1 MKQKRTIMRKEGE
14 RNKKK
19 KKKQKRKK
27 RKEKAQR
34 FLKGCSTE
42 FIAILVNQN

>member
-19 KKKQKRKK
+19 KKAKKKEKK
-27 RKEKAQR
+27 RKGPK
-34 FLKGCSTE
+34 
-42 FIAILVNQN
+42 ILERLFNGIYSNPC

>member
-19 KKKQKRKK
+19 KKEAKKKEKK
-27 RKEKAQR
+27 RKGPK
-34 FLKGCSTE
+34 
-42 FIAILVNQN
+42 ILERLFNGIYSNPC